1 MKTIALACGLCL
13 LVACEV
19 EEYGVG
25 MNSITVRNEDP
36 GPVKVLIADGA
47 NCFAGTHS
55 TLPPKTT
62 RMFDVS
68 DEAYVCMNGGG
79 TKATANTTYVVRGGA
94 VTMEAVEALP
104 F

>member
-19 EEYGVG
+19 EEFGVG
-25 MNSITVRNEDP
+25 ANSITVRNEDP
-36 GPVKVLIADGA
+36 GSVEVLIADGA
-47 NCFAGTHS
+47 NCFAGTRSSLS
-55 TLPPKTT
+55 TKTT

-68 DEAYVCMNGGG
+68 DEAFVCLNGAA
-79 TKATANTTYVVRGGA
+79 TKATPNATYVIRGGA
-94 VTMEAVEALP
+94 ITVEAAEVP